1 MLAYLPIILK
11 LVNIIPIIQAALQ
24 QGGSTIAIIQRLAP
38 ELLPLL
44 QEIGGS
50 VFPQADPAKAIQAG
64 IDVIFD
70 KDGTM
75 WVQNTLNQ
83 FNKNTALDVDGSYG
97 ALTKAA
103 VAAYQTAHPPLKVDG
118 WCGPKTSGSLAVAV
132 AKIAA

>member
-1 MLAYLPIILK
+1 MLSYLPIILK
-11 LVNIIPIIQAALQ
+11 VINILPIIQSTIQ
-24 QGGSTIAIIQRLAP
+24 QGGSVITIIQRLAP

-44 QEIGGS
+44 QEIGGG

-83 FNKNTALDVDGSYG
+83 FNKNTALTVDGGYG
-97 ALTKAA
+97 NLTKAA
-103 VAAYQTAHPPLKVDG
+103 VAAYQKAHPPLKVDG
-118 WCGPKTSGSLAVAV
+118 WCGPKTSGSLAVEV
-132 AKIAA
+132 AKLAA